1 MTEDSRVEKFA
12 MNELAGLR
20 NELMHSGLDSWQ
32 AAEILSA
39 FLAGR
44 GYGVNTAQAREAVTR
59 LEGRTCSYECM
70 QLELE
75 RVALVM

>member
-1 MTEDSRVEKFA
+1 
-12 MNELAGLR
+12 
-20 NELMHSGLDSWQ
+20 
-32 AAEILSA
+32 
-39 FLAGR
+39 
-44 GYGVNTAQAREAVTR
+44 VNTAQAREAVTR